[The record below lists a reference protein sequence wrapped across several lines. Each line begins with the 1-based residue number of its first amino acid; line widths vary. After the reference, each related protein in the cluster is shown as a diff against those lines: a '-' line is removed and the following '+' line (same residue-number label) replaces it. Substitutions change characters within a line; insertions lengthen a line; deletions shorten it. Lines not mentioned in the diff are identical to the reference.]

1 MRSYYDK
8 EREGLIEDLQLIFN
22 ESDAAAR
29 QVLRFAQDMLELDA
43 TILDR
48 SNRWNLVEDLLPP
61 EGVKVLVVFSDGNR
75 RTMGTGFVSEEG
87 SWVVPTFYGGKVTH
101 WRNLPEFPEV

>member
-1 MRSYYDK
+1 MSYYND
-8 EREGLIEDLQLIFN
+8 ERDNLIHNLQEIIDN
-22 ESDAAAR
+22 GDIAK
-29 QVLRFAQDMLELDA
+29 QVLKFAQDMIELDA
-43 TILDR
+43 MQLDR

>member
-1 MRSYYDK
+1 MSYYND
-8 EREGLIEDLQLIFN
+8 ERDNLIHNLQEIIDN
-22 ESDAAAR
+22 GDIAK
-29 QVLRFAQDMLELDA
+29 QVLKFAQDMIELDA
-43 TILDR
+43 MQLDR

-75 RTMGTGFVSEEG
+75 HTMGTGFVSEEG

>member
-1 MRSYYDK
+1 MSYYDS

-22 ESDAAAR
+22 ESDDGTVK

-48 SNRWNLVEDLLPP
+48 ANRWNMVEDLLPP
-61 EGVKVLVVFSDGNR
+61 EGVKVLVVLSDGDR
-75 RTMGTGFVSEEG
+75 RTMTTGFLSEEEL
-87 SWVVPTFYGGKVTH
+87 WVIPTFYGGHVTH
-101 WRNLPEFPEV
+101 WRNLPIFPEE

>member
-1 MRSYYDK
+1 MSYYDN
-8 EREGLIEDLQLIFN
+8 ERDNLIHNLQEIIDN
-22 ESDAAAR
+22 GQIAE
-29 QVLRFAQDMLELDA
+29 QVLKFAQDLLELDA
-43 TILDR
+43 MQLDR
-48 SNRWNLVEDLLPP
+48 SNCWNMVEDLLPP

-101 WRNLPEFPEV
+101 WRNLPNFPEET

>member
-1 MRSYYDK
+1 MSYYND
-8 EREGLIEDLQLIFN
+8 ERDNLIHNLQEIIDN
-22 ESDAAAR
+22 GDIAK
-29 QVLRFAQDMLELDA
+29 QVLKFAQDMIELDA
-43 TILDR
+43 MQLDR
-48 SNRWNLVEDLLPP
+48 SNRWNMVEDLLPP